1 MKTLV
6 VGNYPEK
13 LKIDQKVFNLVWGMN
28 RMNKWVGL
36 SRVVIVVTCNLPFTP
51 WLPEATGNGSLDAS
65 YLCTTQ
71 AESFDNAEFA
81 DAGMLLNLETL
92 QTCQFKS
99 VEPSFGVWYFDN
111 YV

>member
-1 MKTLV
+1 MIKKFLIWSEEWTEWT
-6 VGNYPEK
+6 N
-13 LKIDQKVFNLVWGMN
+13 
-28 RMNKWVGL
+28 WVGL

-71 AESFDNAEFA
+71 TESFDNAEFA